1 MSIWYFHF
9 FLLQSDVNSCLFIFI
24 SFSEF
29 EIKTLKG
36 LEQIKTQV
44 NYNTSLLLQI
54 IKKVD
59 VQQTVD
65 AEDNDDNELPVLPIK
80 TMLQLEG
87 VENALKVDTTK
98 NRLVSNSLFHIR
110 HVCRNFEM
118 LWFFFSFHGFI
129 GHIWALVNPCIHHL
143 RYLITKSSFI
153 YLYIRTKPRMTSLR
167 HLLVFHMFQGN
178 NSLIIFQERFFYSKY
193 LMTSNGYFWTLTVN
207 RF

>member
-98 NRLVSNSLFHIR
+98 NRLVSNIPYST
-110 HVCRNFEM
+110 CM
-118 LWFFFSFHGFI
+118 QKLWNVMIFFLLPWLYRPHM
-129 GHIWALVNPCIHHL
+129 
-143 RYLITKSSFI
+143 SS
-153 YLYIRTKPRMTSLR
+153 
-167 HLLVFHMFQGN
+167 G
-178 NSLIIFQERFFYSKY
+178 
-193 LMTSNGYFWTLTVN
+193 
-207 RF
+207 

>member
-1 MSIWYFHF
+1 MDRPST
-9 FLLQSDVNSCLFIFI
+9 SCDLI
-24 SFSEF
+24 STVANVQAKTSEF

-87 VENALKVDTTK
+87 VENALKVDTIK
-98 NRLVSNSLFHIR
+98 NRLSKTTLAMFDIFETQLVLQFTPMVTIVPIMKTVWNSQDQISTYPTTALKDKAMVIAPVVTVVLRSDVCYFTNPVRQTAADVFSN
-110 HVCRNFEM
+110 
-118 LWFFFSFHGFI
+118 
-129 GHIWALVNPCIHHL
+129 
-143 RYLITKSSFI
+143 
-153 YLYIRTKPRMTSLR
+153 RTNNYHKMT
-167 HLLVFHMFQGN
+167 
-178 NSLIIFQERFFYSKY
+178 
-193 LMTSNGYFWTLTVN
+193 
-207 RF
+207 